1 MVVGMRHLVP
11 VALLLLST
19 ATVSWSGEGRRIRL
33 GGVSVN
39 AGYVR
44 GPMWWGPYSYGYMPA
59 AWGPGY
65 WRPWGPAWWD
75 PFWFNGWA
83 HPGFWNGFA
92 YGPGTGE
99 VKLNSA
105 PKEAMVYLDGAFAGT
120 ADKLKNIWL
129 EPGAYNLELRDDQGR
144 SWEKR
149 IYVLTGKT
157 LALKPELKES
167 LK

>member
-19 ATVSWSGEGRRIRL
+19 ATVSWSGDGRRIRL

-75 PFWFNGWA
+75 PFWYNGWA

-120 ADKLKNIWL
+120 AGKLKNISL
-129 EPGAYNLELRDDQGR
+129 EPGAYTLELRDDQGR

-167 LK
+167 SK